1 MPEKEEITA
10 LIRRLRTFEGSEE
23 EEDCL
28 LAELERQVADPNV
41 SDYIYWSDLSPE
53 EIVEKISAYRVIT
66 L

>member
-23 EEDCL
+23 EEDRL

>member
-10 LIRRLRTFEGSEE
+10 LIRRLRTFEGNEE
-23 EEDCL
+23 EEDRL

>member
-1 MPEKEEITA
+1 MPEKEKITA

-23 EEDCL
+23 EEDRL

>member
-10 LIRRLRTFEGSEE
+10 PIRRLRTFEGSEE
-23 EEDCL
+23 EEDRL